1 MFAPR
6 CLHITFVKLEMM
18 LVGKSIAQY
27 FLSGFFIASL
37 ATSFTSAHLRQ
48 NFRGLQDKGWGTS
61 LSLFQF
67 CLASSA
73 HRLKNY

>member
-37 ATSFTSAHLRQ
+37 ATSFTSADLSQ
-48 NFRGLQDKGWGTS
+48 NFRGLQDGGWGGS
-61 LSLFQF
+61 LAFFELCS
-67 CLASSA
+67 APSA
-73 HRLKNY
+73 HRLKN